1 MLQCP
6 VPHNV
11 TWDGLCYGSGTTMF
25 MNGFTSIASEER
37 GSTECVNFLFIDW
50 TLDSTVKYVFACIGT
65 LLLGIATQGVGHA
78 RITLGKLRRNNYMKL
93 QILVFYGVQMC
104 LSYFLMLLAMTY
116 STELFCMVIVGLTIG
131 YWMFHLNSNSDAS
144 ENVEPC
150 CAGND
155 GDYLLHDKINDLN
168 TSLIGNNG
176 LLDGGSVSMH

>member
-1 MLQCP
+1 M
-6 VPHNV
+6 PHNV

-131 YWMFHLNSNSDAS
+131 YWMFHLNSNSD
-144 ENVEPC
+144 
-150 CAGND
+150 G
-155 GDYLLHDKINDLN
+155 
-168 TSLIGNNG
+168 
-176 LLDGGSVSMH
+176 

>member
-1 MLQCP
+1 
-6 VPHNV
+6 
-11 TWDGLCYGSGTTMF
+11 MF

-176 LLDGGSVSMH
+176 LRDGGSVSMH

>member
-1 MLQCP
+1 MISFLICA
-6 VPHNV
+6 VSGRDYCLFIV
-11 TWDGLCYGSGTTMF
+11 DGLFCTLSD
-25 MNGFTSIASEER
+25 R

-65 LLLGIATQGVGHA
+65 LLIRIATQGVGHA

-93 QILVFYGVQMC
+93 QILVFYVVQMC

-144 ENVEPC
+144 ENMEPC

>member
-93 QILVFYGVQMC
+93 QILVFYGV
-104 LSYFLMLLAMTY
+104 
-116 STELFCMVIVGLTIG
+116 
-131 YWMFHLNSNSDAS
+131 
-144 ENVEPC
+144 
-150 CAGND
+150 
-155 GDYLLHDKINDLN
+155 
-168 TSLIGNNG
+168 
-176 LLDGGSVSMH
+176 LLDVTGHDVLNRVVLHGHRWSNHWILDVSSK